1 MSISPIS
8 VSRPKVVLLHG
19 LASTPKEFSL
29 MVHPLRR
36 LGVTLLTPEVPG
48 FTHGSLPATARW
60 QDWVSAAADSVEAAV
75 GPSPE
80 PYVLGGLCTG
90 AMLAVSVAAS
100 RPAGLRGLALLSPL
114 FSYDGWGLPW
124 WYVLRH
130 LGYLLRLERYFS
142 MHERPPY
149 GLKNERMRDRIR
161 QQMESEGATL
171 VGPSQVSLQVI
182 RESERLSRHVIA
194 LLPRLA
200 LPVLALHAREDEIC
214 RLSSVQAAL
223 SAVPSQWLQLRVIE
237 NSFHMI
243 TVDNDRQQVAEE
255 LAAFVM
261 TLASLRARVSTP
273 ISEVSA
279 EAG

>member
-1 MSISPIS
+1 MSISPDS
-8 VSRPKVVLLHG
+8 PPWPKLVLLHG

-29 MVHPLRR
+29 MVQPLRR
-36 LGVTLLTPEVPG
+36 LGVNLLTPEVSG
-48 FTHGSLPATARW
+48 FTHGSLLATARW
-60 QDWVSAAADSVEAAV
+60 QDWISATTDSVEAAV
-75 GPSPE
+75 GPAPE

-90 AMLAVSVAAS
+90 AMLAMSVAAS
-100 RPAGLRGLALLSPL
+100 RRLAGLQGLALLSPL

-124 WYVLRH
+124 WYRLRH
-130 LGYLLRLERYFS
+130 LGYLLRLERHFS

-161 QQMESEGATL
+161 QQLQGNAATS

-200 LPVLALHAREDEIC
+200 LPVLTLHAREDEIC
-214 RLSSVQAAL
+214 RLSSVRAAL
-223 SAVPSQWLQLRVIE
+223 SAVPNQWLQLRVLE

-243 TVDNDRQQVAEE
+243 TIDNDRQRVAEE

-261 TLASLRARVSTP
+261 SFVSPRARVGTP
-273 ISEVSA
+273 TW
-279 EAG
+279 EAKAA